1 MRKGDEIMAERKK
14 QSLLAGAG
22 VLAIATILVKLIGAV
37 FKIPINNILGTEGY
51 GYFTGAY
58 AVYTPLYA
66 ISMAGLP
73 VAVSKLVSQNMEL
86 GRIKDAKAIFK
97 VAQKMFFLVGVVGML
112 ILMAIAIPYST
123 FNEAPMNYVSI
134 FAVAPCVL
142 FCCMMSSFRGYYEG
156 LNNMTPTGVSQ
167 VIEAVVKLIFG
178 LSAAYV
184 FMEATLS
191 HYEKNA
197 VNGAMKLFGV
207 EVNGEKEAL
216 ATIYPYAAAVAI
228 LGVTLGSAFGLLYL
242 YIRYK
247 RKGFGFTREELVNSP
262 EAKSNKDIMKSLL
275 AISIPVAAASL
286 VTNISNLIDD
296 ITIRSRL
303 VTALSG
309 DGFTVVKDMYK
320 DTLLAAKTLDDNIST
335 YLYGMHGS
343 VINIKNLIPSLTL
356 VLGISAIP
364 VLSKAWTANNK
375 KDIKVCIESALRV
388 AMLVAMPAGIGIAV
402 LSEPILNLLYG
413 GGNEHFAPSA
423 AFMMTVYGLAVPLFA
438 LASPLTNMLQAVG
451 KTKVPIVTM
460 AIGAVIKVT
469 LNFILIANPE
479 INIKGACISSS
490 ICYIVMVTINI
501 FQLTKAAGVK
511 LNYVSIF
518 VKPFIAAVFCGV
530 GAYLGNFLL
539 VDVLGIQ
546 SRLTT
551 ILAVC
556 VGGVFYVISIL
567 LVKGI
572 AKDDLEM
579 IPKGE
584 KIAKVLAK
592 FGILG

>member
-1 MRKGDEIMAERKK
+1 MAERKK
-14 QSLLAGAG
+14 QSLLTGAG

-37 FKIPINNILGTEGY
+37 FKIPINNLLGTEGY

-97 VAQKMFFLVGVVGML
+97 VAQKMFFLVGVAGML
-112 ILMAIAIPYST
+112 VLMGIAIPYSN

-167 VIEAVVKLIFG
+167 VIEAVVKLLFG
-178 LSAAYV
+178 LSATFV
-184 FMEATLS
+184 FMKATLS

-207 EVNGEKEAL
+207 EVRDEAEAL
-216 ATIYPYAAAVAI
+216 AAIYPYAAAVAI
-228 LGVTLGSAFGLLYL
+228 LGVTLGSAFGLIYL

-262 EAKSNKDIMKSLL
+262 EAKSNKDILKSLL

-303 VTALSG
+303 VTALS
-309 DGFTVVKDMYK
+309 DGFDTVKGMYL
-320 DTLLAAKTLDDNIST
+320 DTLTIDQTLDENIST

-364 VLSKAWTANNK
+364 VLSKAWTAKNK

-402 LSEPILNLLYG
+402 LAEPILNLLYG
-413 GGNEHFAPSA
+413 SGNEHFAPAA

-490 ICYIVMVTINI
+490 ICYLVMVTINI
-501 FQLTKAAGVK
+501 IQLTRATGVK
-511 LNYVSIF
+511 LNYASIF
-518 VKPFIAAVFCGV
+518 LKPFIAAVCCGV
-530 GAYLGNFLL
+530 GAWLGNFLL
-539 VDVLGIQ
+539 VDVLGIE

-556 VGGVFYVISIL
+556 VGGVFYAISIL

-572 AKDDLEM
+572 VKDDLEM

-592 FGILG
+592 FGLLG

>member
-1 MRKGDEIMAERKK
+1 MAERKK
-14 QSLLAGAG
+14 QSLLTGAG

-37 FKIPINNILGTEGY
+37 FKIPINNLLGTEGY

-97 VAQKMFFLVGVVGML
+97 VAQKMFFLVGVAGML
-112 ILMAIAIPYST
+112 ILMAIAVPYSNL
-123 FNEAPMNYVSI
+123 NEAPMNFVSI

-156 LNNMTPTGVSQ
+156 LHNMTPTGVSQ
-167 VIEAVVKLIFG
+167 VIEAVVKLVFG
-178 LSAAYV
+178 LSATYL
-184 FMEATLS
+184 FMKAAIS
-191 HYEKNA
+191 YYEENA
-197 VNGAMKLFGV
+197 AGGVVKLFGV
-207 EVNGEKEAL
+207 EVTNEAQAL
-216 ATIYPYAAAVAI
+216 AAIYPYAAAVAI
-228 LGVTLGSAFGLLYL
+228 LGVTLGSAFGLVYL
-242 YIRYK
+242 YIRYR

-262 EAKSNKDIMKSLL
+262 EAADNKQLAKALL
-275 AISIPVAAASL
+275 SISIPVAAASL

-296 ITIRSRL
+296 ITIRNRL
-303 VTALSG
+303 VTALE
-309 DGFTVVKDMYK
+309 DGFSIVKGMYL
-320 DTLLAAKTLDDNIST
+320 DTLTVDKTLDENIAT

-343 VINIKNLIPSLTL
+343 VINVKNLIPSLTL

-364 VLSKAWTANNK
+364 VLSKAWTAKNK
-375 KDIKVCIESALRV
+375 GEIKVCIESALRV

-402 LSEPILNLLYG
+402 LAEPILNLLYG
-413 GGNEHFAPSA
+413 SGNEHFAPSA
-423 AFMMTVYGLAVPLFA
+423 AFMMTVYGFAVPLFA

-469 LNFILIANPE
+469 LNFILIGNPE
-479 INIKGACISSS
+479 INIKGACISSTV
-490 ICYIVMVTINI
+490 CYLVMVIINI
-501 FQLTKAAGVK
+501 FQLTKAAKVK
-511 LNYVSIF
+511 LNYVSVF
-518 VKPFIAAVFCGV
+518 VKPFVAAVFCGI

-539 VDVLGIQ
+539 VDVLGIE

-551 ILAVC
+551 IIAVC
-556 VGGVFYVISIL
+556 CGGAFYVIAIL

-572 AKDDLEM
+572 AKDDVEM
-579 IPKGE
+579 LPKGE

-592 FGILG
+592 FGLLG

>member
-1 MRKGDEIMAERKK
+1 MAERKK

-22 VLAIATILVKLIGAV
+22 VLAIATIVVKLIGAV
-37 FKIPINNILGTEGY
+37 YKIPINNLLGTEGY

-86 GRIKDAKAIFK
+86 GRIKDAKAIFRI
-97 VAQKMFFLVGVVGML
+97 AQKMFFIVGIIGML
-112 ILMAIAIPYST
+112 VLMAIAVPYSNY
-123 FNEAPMNYVSI
+123 NEAPMNYISI
-134 FAVAPCVL
+134 LAVAPCVL

-167 VIEAVVKLIFG
+167 VIEAAIKLIFG
-178 LSAAYV
+178 LAATYV
-184 FMEATLS
+184 FMKATLS
-191 HYEKNA
+191 YYEENA
-197 VNGAMKLFGV
+197 VNGVANLFGV
-207 EVNGEKEAL
+207 EVSNNAEAL
-216 ATIYPYAAAVAI
+216 AAIYPYSAAVAI
-228 LGVTLGSAFGLLYL
+228 SGVTLGSAIGLVYL

-262 EAKSNKDIMKSLL
+262 EAESDKSIMKALL
-275 AISIPVAAASL
+275 AISIPVAASSL

-303 VTALSG
+303 VVALEN
-309 DGFTVVKDMYK
+309 GFDAVKGMYI
-320 DTLLAAKTLDDNIST
+320 DTLTVAETLDENIST

-343 VINIKNLIPSLTL
+343 VINVKNLIPSLTL

-375 KDIKVCIESALRV
+375 KDIKICIESALRV
-388 AMLVAMPAGIGIAV
+388 AMLIAMPAGIGIAV
-402 LSEPILNLLYG
+402 LSEPILHLLYG
-413 GGNEHFAPSA
+413 GDNPEFAPA
-423 AFMMTVYGLAVPLFA
+423 AASMMFVYGLAVPLFA

-460 AIGAVIKVT
+460 LIGGVIKIVM
-469 LNFILIANPE
+469 NFILIANPE
-479 INIKGACISSS
+479 INIKGACISSTV
-490 ICYIVMVTINI
+490 CYLVMIIINI
-501 FQLTKAAGVK
+501 IQLTKATGVK
-511 LNYVSIF
+511 LNFVSVF
-518 VKPFIAAVFCGV
+518 VKPFIAALFCGL
-530 GAYLGNFLL
+530 GAFLGNYLL
-539 VDVLGIQ
+539 TDIMGIE

-551 ILAVC
+551 LVAVGF
-556 VGGVFYVISIL
+556 GGVFYVIAIV

-572 AKDDLEM
+572 AKDDLDM

-592 FGILG
+592 FGLLG

>member
-1 MRKGDEIMAERKK
+1 MAERKK
-14 QSLLAGAG
+14 QSLLTGAG

-37 FKIPINNILGTEGY
+37 FKIPINNLLGTEGY

-97 VAQKMFFLVGVVGML
+97 VAQKMFFLVGVAGML
-112 ILMAIAIPYST
+112 VLMAIAIPYSN

-167 VIEAVVKLIFG
+167 VIEAVVKLLFG
-178 LSAAYV
+178 LSATYV
-184 FMEATLS
+184 FMKATLS

-197 VNGAMKLFGV
+197 VDGAMKLFGV
-207 EVNGEKEAL
+207 EVSDEAEAL
-216 ATIYPYAAAVAI
+216 AAIYPYAAAVAI
-228 LGVTLGSAFGLLYL
+228 LGVTLGSAFGLVYL

-262 EAKSNKDIMKSLL
+262 EAKSNKDILKALL

-303 VTALSG
+303 VTALS
-309 DGFTVVKDMYK
+309 DGFDTVKGMYL
-320 DTLLAAKTLDDNIST
+320 DTLTIDQTLDENIST

-364 VLSKAWTANNK
+364 VLSKAWTAKNK

-402 LSEPILNLLYG
+402 LAEPILNLLYG
-413 GGNEHFAPSA
+413 SGNEHFAPAA

-490 ICYIVMVTINI
+490 ICYLVMVTINI
-501 FQLTKAAGVK
+501 FQLTRATGVK
-511 LNYVSIF
+511 LNFSSIF
-518 VKPFIAAVFCGV
+518 LKPFIAAVFCGI
-530 GAYLGNFLL
+530 GAWLGDFLL
-539 VDVLGIQ
+539 VDVLGIE

-556 VGGVFYVISIL
+556 VGGVFYAISIL

-572 AKDDLEM
+572 VKDDLEM

-592 FGILG
+592 FGLLG

>member
-1 MRKGDEIMAERKK
+1 MAERKK

-22 VLAIATILVKLIGAV
+22 VLAIATIVVKLIGAV
-37 FKIPINNILGTEGY
+37 YKIPINNLLGTEGY

-86 GRIKDAKAIFK
+86 GRIKDAKAIFRI
-97 VAQKMFFLVGVVGML
+97 AQKMFFVVGVIGML
-112 ILMAIAIPYST
+112 VLMAIAVPYSNY
-123 FNEAPMNYVSI
+123 NEAPMNYISI
-134 FAVAPCVL
+134 LAVAPCVL

-167 VIEAVVKLIFG
+167 VIEAAIKLIFG
-178 LSAAYV
+178 LAATYV
-184 FMEATLS
+184 FMKATLS
-191 HYEKNA
+191 YYEENA
-197 VNGAMKLFGV
+197 VNGVAKLFGV
-207 EVNGEKEAL
+207 EVSNNAEAL
-216 ATIYPYAAAVAI
+216 AAIYPYSAAVAI
-228 LGVTLGSAFGLLYL
+228 SGVTLGSAIGLVYL
-242 YIRYK
+242 FVRYK

-262 EAKSNKDIMKSLL
+262 EAESDRSIMKALL
-275 AISIPVAAASL
+275 AISIPVAASSL

-303 VTALSG
+303 VVALEN
-309 DGFTVVKDMYK
+309 GFDTVKGMYI
-320 DTLLAAKTLDDNIST
+320 DTLTVAETLDENIST

-343 VINIKNLIPSLTL
+343 VINIKNLVPSLTL

-375 KDIKVCIESALRV
+375 KDIKICIESALRV
-388 AMLVAMPAGIGIAV
+388 AMLIAMPAGIGIAV
-402 LSEPILNLLYG
+402 LSEPILHLLYG
-413 GGNEHFAPSA
+413 GDNPEFAPA
-423 AFMMTVYGLAVPLFA
+423 AASMMLVYGLAVPLFA

-460 AIGAVIKVT
+460 LIGGVIKIVM
-469 LNFILIANPE
+469 NFILIANPE
-479 INIKGACISSS
+479 INIRGACISSTV
-490 ICYIVMVTINI
+490 CYVVMIIINI
-501 FQLTKAAGVK
+501 IQLTKATGVK
-511 LNYVSIF
+511 LNFVSVF
-518 VKPFIAAVFCGV
+518 VKPFIAALFCGV
-530 GAYLGNFLL
+530 GAFLGNYLL
-539 VDVLGIQ
+539 TDVMGIE

-551 ILAVC
+551 LVAVC
-556 VGGVFYVISIL
+556 CGGVFYAVAIV

-572 AKDDLEM
+572 AKDDLDM

-592 FGILG
+592 FGLLG

>member
-1 MRKGDEIMAERKK
+1 MAERKK

-22 VLAIATILVKLIGAV
+22 VLAIATIVVKLIGAV
-37 FKIPINNILGTEGY
+37 YKIPINNLLGTEGY

-86 GRIKDAKAIFK
+86 GRIKDAKAIFRI
-97 VAQKMFFLVGVVGML
+97 AQKMFFVVGIIGML
-112 ILMAIAIPYST
+112 VLMAIAVPYSNY
-123 FNEAPMNYVSI
+123 NEAPMNYISI
-134 FAVAPCVL
+134 LAVAPCVL

-167 VIEAVVKLIFG
+167 VIEAAIKLIFG
-178 LSAAYV
+178 LAATYV
-184 FMEATLS
+184 FMKATLS
-191 HYEKNA
+191 YYDENA
-197 VNGAMKLFGV
+197 VNGVARIFGV
-207 EVNGEKEAL
+207 EVSNNAEAL
-216 ATIYPYAAAVAI
+216 AAIYPYSAAVAI
-228 LGVTLGSAFGLLYL
+228 SGVMLGSAIGLLYL
-242 YIRYK
+242 FIRYK

-262 EAKSNKDIMKSLL
+262 EAESDKSIMKALL
-275 AISIPVAAASL
+275 AISIPVAASSL

-303 VTALSG
+303 VVALEN
-309 DGFTVVKDMYK
+309 GFDAVKGMYI
-320 DTLLAAKTLDDNIST
+320 DTLTVAETLDENIST

-343 VINIKNLIPSLTL
+343 VINVKNLIPSLTL

-375 KDIKVCIESALRV
+375 KDIKICIESALRV
-388 AMLVAMPAGIGIAV
+388 AMLIAMPAGIGIAV
-402 LSEPILNLLYG
+402 LSEPILHLLYG
-413 GGNEHFAPSA
+413 GDNPEFAPA
-423 AFMMTVYGLAVPLFA
+423 AASMMFVYGLAVPLFA

-460 AIGAVIKVT
+460 LIGGVIKIVM
-469 LNFILIANPE
+469 NFILIANPE
-479 INIKGACISSS
+479 INIKGACISSTV
-490 ICYIVMVTINI
+490 CYLVMIIINI
-501 FQLTKAAGVK
+501 IQLTKATGVK
-511 LNYVSIF
+511 LNFVSVF
-518 VKPFIAAVFCGV
+518 VKPFIAALFCGL
-530 GAYLGNFLL
+530 GAFLGNYLL
-539 VDVLGIQ
+539 TDVLGIE

-551 ILAVC
+551 LVAVGC
-556 VGGVFYVISIL
+556 GGVLYAVAII

-572 AKDDLEM
+572 AKDDLDM

-592 FGILG
+592 FGLLG

>member
-1 MRKGDEIMAERKK
+1 MAERKK
-14 QSLLAGAG
+14 QSLLTGAG

-37 FKIPINNILGTEGY
+37 FKIPINNLLGTEGY

-97 VAQKMFFLVGVVGML
+97 VAQKMFFLVGVAGML
-112 ILMAIAIPYST
+112 ILMAIAVPYSNL
-123 FNEAPMNYVSI
+123 NEAPMNFVSI

-156 LNNMTPTGVSQ
+156 LHNMTPTGVSQ
-167 VIEAVVKLIFG
+167 VIEAVVKLVFG
-178 LSAAYV
+178 LSATYL
-184 FMEATLS
+184 FMKAAIS
-191 HYEKNA
+191 YYEENA
-197 VNGAMKLFGV
+197 AGGVVKLFGV
-207 EVNGEKEAL
+207 EVTNEAQAL
-216 ATIYPYAAAVAI
+216 AAIYPYAAAVAI
-228 LGVTLGSAFGLLYL
+228 LGVTLGSAFGLVYL
-242 YIRYK
+242 YIRYR

-262 EAKSNKDIMKSLL
+262 EAADNKQLAKALL
-275 AISIPVAAASL
+275 SISIPVAAASL

-296 ITIRSRL
+296 ITIRNRL
-303 VTALSG
+303 VTALE
-309 DGFTVVKDMYK
+309 DGFSIVKGMYL
-320 DTLLAAKTLDDNIST
+320 DTLTVDKTLDENIAT

-343 VINIKNLIPSLTL
+343 VINVKNLIPSLTL

-364 VLSKAWTANNK
+364 VLSKAWTAKNK
-375 KDIKVCIESALRV
+375 GEIKVCIESALRV

-402 LSEPILNLLYG
+402 LAEPILNLLYG
-413 GGNEHFAPSA
+413 SGNEHFAPSA
-423 AFMMTVYGLAVPLFA
+423 AFMMTVYGFAVPLFA

-469 LNFILIANPE
+469 LNFILIGNPE
-479 INIKGACISSS
+479 INIKGACISSTV
-490 ICYIVMVTINI
+490 CYLVMVIINI
-501 FQLTKAAGVK
+501 FQLTKAAKVK
-511 LNYVSIF
+511 LNYVSVF
-518 VKPFIAAVFCGV
+518 VKPFVAAVFCGI

-539 VDVLGIQ
+539 VDVLGIE

-556 VGGVFYVISIL
+556 CGGAFYVIAIL

-572 AKDDLEM
+572 AKDDVEM
-579 IPKGE
+579 LPKGE

-592 FGILG
+592 FGLLG

>member
-1 MRKGDEIMAERKK
+1 MAERKK

-22 VLAIATILVKLIGAV
+22 VLAIATIVVKLIGAV
-37 FKIPINNILGTEGY
+37 YKIPINNLLGTEGY

-86 GRIKDAKAIFK
+86 GRIKDAKAIFRI
-97 VAQKMFFLVGVVGML
+97 AQKMFFVVGVIGML
-112 ILMAIAIPYST
+112 VLMAIAVPYSNY
-123 FNEAPMNYVSI
+123 NEAPMNYISI
-134 FAVAPCVL
+134 LAVAPCVL

-167 VIEAVVKLIFG
+167 VIEAAIKLIFG
-178 LSAAYV
+178 LAATYV
-184 FMEATLS
+184 FMKATLS
-191 HYEKNA
+191 YYEENA
-197 VNGAMKLFGV
+197 VNGVAKLFGV
-207 EVNGEKEAL
+207 EVSNNAEAL
-216 ATIYPYAAAVAI
+216 AAIYPYSAAVAI
-228 LGVTLGSAFGLLYL
+228 SGVTLGSAIGLVYL
-242 YIRYK
+242 FVRYK

-262 EAKSNKDIMKSLL
+262 EAESDRSIMKALL
-275 AISIPVAAASL
+275 AISIPVAASSL

-303 VTALSG
+303 VVALEN
-309 DGFTVVKDMYK
+309 GFDTVKGMYI
-320 DTLLAAKTLDDNIST
+320 DTLTVAETLDENIST

-343 VINIKNLIPSLTL
+343 VINIKNLVPSLTL

-375 KDIKVCIESALRV
+375 KDIKICIESALRV
-388 AMLVAMPAGIGIAV
+388 AMLIAMPAGIGIAV
-402 LSEPILNLLYG
+402 LSEPILHLLYG
-413 GGNEHFAPSA
+413 GDNPEFAPA
-423 AFMMTVYGLAVPLFA
+423 AASMMLVYGLAVPLFA

-460 AIGAVIKVT
+460 LIGGVIKIVM
-469 LNFILIANPE
+469 NFILIANPE
-479 INIKGACISSS
+479 INIRGACISSTV
-490 ICYIVMVTINI
+490 CYLVMIIINI
-501 FQLTKAAGVK
+501 IQLTKATGVK
-511 LNYVSIF
+511 LNFISVF
-518 VKPFIAAVFCGV
+518 VKPFIAALFCGV
-530 GAYLGNFLL
+530 GAFLGNYLL
-539 VDVLGIQ
+539 TDVMGIE

-551 ILAVC
+551 LVAVC
-556 VGGVFYVISIL
+556 CGGVFYAAAIV

-572 AKDDLEM
+572 AKDDLDM

-592 FGILG
+592 FGLLG

>member
-1 MRKGDEIMAERKK
+1 MAERKK
-14 QSLLAGAG
+14 QSLLTGAG

-37 FKIPINNILGTEGY
+37 FKIPINNLLGTEGY

-97 VAQKMFFLVGVVGML
+97 VAQKMFFLVGVAGML
-112 ILMAIAIPYST
+112 VLMAIAIPYSNI
-123 FNEAPMNYVSI
+123 NEAPMNFVSI

-167 VIEAVVKLIFG
+167 VIEAVVKLVFG
-178 LSAAYV
+178 LSATFV
-184 FMEATLS
+184 FMKATLS

-197 VNGAMKLFGV
+197 VDGAMKLFGV
-207 EVNGEKEAL
+207 EVANEAEAL
-216 ATIYPYAAAVAI
+216 AAIYPYAAAVAI
-228 LGVTLGSAFGLLYL
+228 LGVTLGSAFGLVYL

-296 ITIRSRL
+296 ITIRGRL
-303 VTALSG
+303 VTALNT
-309 DGFTVVKDMYK
+309 GFDTVKGMYL
-320 DTLLAAKTLDDNIST
+320 DTLTVDRTLDENIST

-364 VLSKAWTANNK
+364 VLSKAWTAKNK

-413 GGNEHFAPSA
+413 SGNEHFAPA
-423 AFMMTVYGLAVPLFA
+423 AGFMMTVYGLAVPLFA

-460 AIGAVIKVT
+460 LIGGVIKVT

-479 INIKGACISSS
+479 INIKGACISST
-490 ICYIVMVTINI
+490 ICYLVMVTMNI
-501 FQLTKAAGVK
+501 IQLTRATGVK

-518 VKPFIAAVFCGV
+518 VKPFIAALFCGI
-530 GAYLGNFLL
+530 GAFLGNYLL
-539 VDVLGIQ
+539 VDVLGIE

-556 VGGVFYVISIL
+556 VGGAFYAISIL

-572 AKDDLEM
+572 VKDDLEM

-592 FGILG
+592 FGLLG

>member
-1 MRKGDEIMAERKK
+1 MAERKK
-14 QSLLAGAG
+14 QSLLTGAG

-37 FKIPINNILGTEGY
+37 FKIPINNLLGTEGY

-86 GRIKDAKAIFK
+86 GRVKDAKAIFK
-97 VAQKMFFLVGVVGML
+97 VAQKMFFLVGVAGTL
-112 ILMAIAIPYST
+112 ILMAIAIPYSN
-123 FNEAPMNYVSI
+123 FNEAPMNFVSI

-178 LSAAYV
+178 LSATYV
-184 FMEATLS
+184 FMKATVS

-207 EVNGEKEAL
+207 EVTTEAEAL
-216 ATIYPYAAAVAI
+216 AAIYPYAAAVAI
-228 LGVTLGSAFGLLYL
+228 LGVTLGSAFGLVYL

-262 EAKSNKDIMKSLL
+262 EAKSNKAILKALL
-275 AISIPVAAASL
+275 GISIPVAAASL

-303 VTALSG
+303 VTALSE
-309 DGFTVVKDMYK
+309 GFDTVKGMYI
-320 DTLLAAKTLDDNIST
+320 DTLTVDQTLDENIST

-364 VLSKAWTANNK
+364 VLSKAWTAKNK

-413 GGNEHFAPSA
+413 SGNEYFAPSA

-460 AIGAVIKVT
+460 LIGGVIKVT

-479 INIKGACISSS
+479 INIKGACISSTV
-490 ICYIVMVTINI
+490 CYLVMVTINI
-501 FQLTKAAGVK
+501 FQLTRATGVK
-511 LNYVSIF
+511 LNYISVF
-518 VKPFIAAVFCGV
+518 LKPFIAALFCGV
-530 GAYLGNFLL
+530 GAFLGNLLL
-539 VDVLGIQ
+539 VDVMGIE

-551 ILAVC
+551 IVAVC
-556 VGGVFYVISIL
+556 FGGAFYAISIL

-572 AKDDLEM
+572 VKDDLEM

-592 FGILG
+592 FGLLG

>member
-1 MRKGDEIMAERKK
+1 MAERKK
-14 QSLLAGAG
+14 QSLLTGAG

-37 FKIPINNILGTEGY
+37 FKIPINNLLGTEGY

-112 ILMAIAIPYST
+112 VLVGIAVPYSN

-167 VIEAVVKLIFG
+167 VIEAVVKLLFG
-178 LSAAYV
+178 LSATYV
-184 FMEATLS
+184 FMKATLS

-207 EVNGEKEAL
+207 EVSDEAEAL
-216 ATIYPYAAAVAI
+216 AAIYPYAAAVAI
-228 LGVTLGSAFGLLYL
+228 LGVTLGSAFGLIYL

-262 EAKSNKDIMKSLL
+262 EAKSNKDILKALL

-303 VTALSG
+303 VTALS
-309 DGFTVVKDMYK
+309 DGFDTVKGMYLN
-320 DTLLAAKTLDDNIST
+320 TLTVDQTLDENIST

-413 GGNEHFAPSA
+413 SGNEHFAPAA

-451 KTKVPIVTM
+451 KTKIPIITM
-460 AIGAVIKVT
+460 SVGAVIKIT

-479 INIKGACISSS
+479 INIKGACISST
-490 ICYIVMVTINI
+490 ICYLVMVTMNI
-501 FQLTKAAGVK
+501 FQLTRAAGVK
-511 LNYVSIF
+511 LNYVSVF
-518 VKPFIAAVFCGV
+518 LKPFVAALFCGL
-530 GAYLGNFLL
+530 GAFLGNFLL
-539 VDVLGIQ
+539 VDMLGIE

-551 ILAVC
+551 LLAVC
-556 VGGVFYVISIL
+556 CGGGFYVIAIL
-567 LVKGI
+567 LIKGI
-572 AKDDLEM
+572 AKDDVEM
-579 IPKGE
+579 LPKGE

-592 FGILG
+592 FGLLG

>member
-1 MRKGDEIMAERKK
+1 MAERKK

-22 VLAIATILVKLIGAV
+22 VLAIATIVVKLIGAV
-37 FKIPINNILGTEGY
+37 YKIPINNLLGTEGY

-86 GRIKDAKAIFK
+86 GRIKDAKAIFRI
-97 VAQKMFFLVGVVGML
+97 AQKMFFIVGIIGML
-112 ILMAIAIPYST
+112 VLMAIAVPYSNY
-123 FNEAPMNYVSI
+123 NEAPMNYISI
-134 FAVAPCVL
+134 LAVAPCVL

-167 VIEAVVKLIFG
+167 VIEAAIKLIFG
-178 LSAAYV
+178 LAATYV
-184 FMEATLS
+184 FMKATLS
-191 HYEKNA
+191 YYEENA
-197 VNGAMKLFGV
+197 VNGVAKIFGI
-207 EVNGEKEAL
+207 EVSNNAEAL
-216 ATIYPYAAAVAI
+216 AAIYPYSAAVAI
-228 LGVTLGSAFGLLYL
+228 SGVTLGSAIGLVYL

-262 EAKSNKDIMKSLL
+262 EAESDKSIMKALL
-275 AISIPVAAASL
+275 AISIPVAASSL

-303 VTALSG
+303 VVALEN
-309 DGFTVVKDMYK
+309 GFDAVKGMYI
-320 DTLLAAKTLDDNIST
+320 DTLTVAETLDENIST

-343 VINIKNLIPSLTL
+343 VINVKNLIPSLTL

-375 KDIKVCIESALRV
+375 KDIKICIESALRV
-388 AMLVAMPAGIGIAV
+388 AMLIAMPAGIGIAV
-402 LSEPILNLLYG
+402 LSEPILHLLYG
-413 GGNEHFAPSA
+413 GDNPEFAPA
-423 AFMMTVYGLAVPLFA
+423 AASMMFVYGLAVPLFA

-460 AIGAVIKVT
+460 LIGGVIKIVM
-469 LNFILIANPE
+469 NFILIANPE
-479 INIKGACISSS
+479 INIKGACISSTV
-490 ICYIVMVTINI
+490 CYLVMIIINI
-501 FQLTKAAGVK
+501 IQLTKATGVK
-511 LNYVSIF
+511 LNFVSVF
-518 VKPFIAAVFCGV
+518 VKPFIAALFCGL
-530 GAYLGNFLL
+530 GAFLGNYLL
-539 VDVLGIQ
+539 TDIMGIE

-551 ILAVC
+551 LVAVGF
-556 VGGVFYVISIL
+556 GGVFYVIAIV

-572 AKDDLEM
+572 AKDDLDM

-592 FGILG
+592 FGLLG

>member
-1 MRKGDEIMAERKK
+1 MAERKK
-14 QSLLAGAG
+14 QSLLTGAG

-37 FKIPINNILGTEGY
+37 FKIPINNLLGTEGY

-97 VAQKMFFLVGVVGML
+97 VAQKMFFLVGVAGML
-112 ILMAIAIPYST
+112 VLMAIAVPYSN

-167 VIEAVVKLIFG
+167 VIEAVVKLLFG
-178 LSAAYV
+178 LSATYV
-184 FMEATLS
+184 FMKATLS

-207 EVNGEKEAL
+207 EVSDEAEAL
-216 ATIYPYAAAVAI
+216 AAIYPYAAAVAI
-228 LGVTLGSAFGLLYL
+228 LGVTLGSAFGLIYL

-262 EAKSNKDIMKSLL
+262 EAKSNKDIMKALL

-303 VTALSG
+303 VTALS
-309 DGFTVVKDMYK
+309 DGFDTVKGMYI
-320 DTLLAAKTLDDNIST
+320 DTLTIDQTLDENIST

-364 VLSKAWTANNK
+364 VLSKAWTAKNK

-402 LSEPILNLLYG
+402 LAEPILNLLYG
-413 GGNEHFAPSA
+413 SGNEHFAPAA

-490 ICYIVMVTINI
+490 ICYLVMVTINI
-501 FQLTKAAGVK
+501 IQLTRATGVK
-511 LNYVSIF
+511 LNFSSIF
-518 VKPFIAAVFCGV
+518 LKPFIAAVFCGI
-530 GAYLGNFLL
+530 GAWLGNFLL
-539 VDVLGIQ
+539 VDVLGIE

-551 ILAVC
+551 ILAVG
-556 VGGVFYVISIL
+556 VGGVFYAISIL

-572 AKDDLEM
+572 VKDDLEM

-592 FGILG
+592 FGLLG

>member
-1 MRKGDEIMAERKK
+1 MAERKK
-14 QSLLAGAG
+14 QSLLTGAG

-37 FKIPINNILGTEGY
+37 FKIPINNLLGTEGY

-97 VAQKMFFLVGVVGML
+97 VAQKMFFLVGAVGML
-112 ILMAIAIPYST
+112 ILMAIAIPYSNI
-123 FNEAPMNYVSI
+123 NEAPMNFVSI

-142 FCCMMSSFRGYYEG
+142 CCCMMSSFRGYYEG
-156 LNNMTPTGVSQ
+156 LHNMTPTGVSQ
-167 VIEAVVKLIFG
+167 VIEAVVKLVFG
-178 LSAAYV
+178 LSATYV
-184 FMEATLS
+184 FMKATIS
-191 HYEKNA
+191 YYEENA
-197 VNGAMKLFGV
+197 VNGTVKLFGV
-207 EVNGEKEAL
+207 EATNEAEAL
-216 ATIYPYAAAVAI
+216 AAIYPYAAAVAI

-262 EAKSNKDIMKSLL
+262 EAAGNRHLVRALL
-275 AISIPVAAASL
+275 NISVPVAAASL

-296 ITIRSRL
+296 ITIRNRL
-303 VTALSG
+303 VTAL
-309 DGFTVVKDMYK
+309 DQGFDVVKGMYL
-320 DTLLAAKTLDDNIST
+320 DTLTVDKTLDENIAT

-364 VLSKAWTANNK
+364 VLSKAWTAKNK
-375 KDIKVCIESALRV
+375 GEIKVCIESALRV

-402 LSEPILNLLYG
+402 LAEPILDLLYG
-413 GGNEHFAPSA
+413 GGNEYFAPSA

-438 LASPLTNMLQAVG
+438 LASPITNMLQAVG

-469 LNFILIANPE
+469 LNFILIGNPE
-479 INIKGACISSS
+479 INIKGACISST
-490 ICYIVMVTINI
+490 ICYLVMVVINI
-501 FQLTKAAGVK
+501 FQLTKAAKVK
-511 LNYVSIF
+511 LNYVSVF
-518 VKPFIAAVFCGV
+518 VKPFVAAVFCGL
-530 GAYLGNFLL
+530 GAFLGNFLL
-539 VDVLGIQ
+539 VDVLGIE

-551 ILAVC
+551 VLAVC
-556 VGGVFYVISIL
+556 CGGLFYVFAIL

-572 AKDDLEM
+572 VKDDVEM
-579 IPKGE
+579 LPKGE

-592 FGILG
+592 FGLLG

>member
-1 MRKGDEIMAERKK
+1 MAERKK
-14 QSLLAGAG
+14 QSLLTGAG

-37 FKIPINNILGTEGY
+37 FKIPINNLLGTEGY

-97 VAQKMFFLVGVVGML
+97 VAQKMFFLVGVAGML
-112 ILMAIAIPYST
+112 VLMAIAIPYSN

-167 VIEAVVKLIFG
+167 VIEAVVKLLFG
-178 LSAAYV
+178 LSATYV
-184 FMEATLS
+184 FMKATLS

-197 VNGAMKLFGV
+197 VDGAMKLFGV
-207 EVNGEKEAL
+207 EVSDEAEAL
-216 ATIYPYAAAVAI
+216 AAIYPYAAAVAI
-228 LGVTLGSAFGLLYL
+228 LGVTLGSAFGLVYL

-262 EAKSNKDIMKSLL
+262 EAKSNKDILKALL

-303 VTALSG
+303 VTALS
-309 DGFTVVKDMYK
+309 DGFDTVKGMYL
-320 DTLLAAKTLDDNIST
+320 DTLTIDQTLDENIST

-364 VLSKAWTANNK
+364 VLSKAWTAKNK

-402 LSEPILNLLYG
+402 LAEPILNLLYG
-413 GGNEHFAPSA
+413 SGNEHFAPAA

-490 ICYIVMVTINI
+490 ICYLVMVTINI
-501 FQLTKAAGVK
+501 FQLTRATGVK
-511 LNYVSIF
+511 LNFSSIF
-518 VKPFIAAVFCGV
+518 LKPFIAAVFCGI
-530 GAYLGNFLL
+530 GAWLGDFLL
-539 VDVLGIQ
+539 VDVLGIE

-556 VGGVFYVISIL
+556 VGGIFYAISIL

-572 AKDDLEM
+572 VKDDLEM

-592 FGILG
+592 FGLLG

>member
-1 MRKGDEIMAERKK
+1 MAERKK
-14 QSLLAGAG
+14 QSLLTGAG

-37 FKIPINNILGTEGY
+37 FKIPINNLLGTEGY

-97 VAQKMFFLVGVVGML
+97 VAQKMFFLVGVAGML
-112 ILMAIAIPYST
+112 VLMAIAIPYSN

-167 VIEAVVKLIFG
+167 VIEAVVKLLFG
-178 LSAAYV
+178 LSATYV
-184 FMEATLS
+184 FMKATLS

-197 VNGAMKLFGV
+197 VDGAMKLFGV
-207 EVNGEKEAL
+207 EVSDEAEAL
-216 ATIYPYAAAVAI
+216 AAIYPYAAAVAI
-228 LGVTLGSAFGLLYL
+228 LGVTLGSAFGLVYL

-262 EAKSNKDIMKSLL
+262 EAKSNKDILKALL

-303 VTALSG
+303 VTALS
-309 DGFTVVKDMYK
+309 DGFDTVKGMYL
-320 DTLLAAKTLDDNIST
+320 DTLTIDQTLDENIST

-364 VLSKAWTANNK
+364 VLSKAWTAKNK

-402 LSEPILNLLYG
+402 LAEPILNLLYG
-413 GGNEHFAPSA
+413 SGNEHFAPAA

-490 ICYIVMVTINI
+490 ICYLVMVTINI
-501 FQLTKAAGVK
+501 FQLTRATGVK
-511 LNYVSIF
+511 LNFSSIF
-518 VKPFIAAVFCGV
+518 LKPFIAAVFCGI
-530 GAYLGNFLL
+530 GAWLGDFLL
-539 VDVLGIQ
+539 VDVLGIE

-556 VGGVFYVISIL
+556 VGGAFYAISIL

-572 AKDDLEM
+572 VKDDLEM

-592 FGILG
+592 FGLLG